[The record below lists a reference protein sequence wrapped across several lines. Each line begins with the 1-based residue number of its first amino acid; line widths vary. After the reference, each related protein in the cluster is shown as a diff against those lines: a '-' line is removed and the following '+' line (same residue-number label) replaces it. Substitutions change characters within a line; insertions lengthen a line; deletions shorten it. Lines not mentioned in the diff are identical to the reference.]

1 MVSVIAQ
8 PRIMLV
14 RRSLAASGWRAK
26 EELVSPLTADMN
38 DETNVTGALPTAEFY
53 GTFSLKLLL

>member
-1 MVSVIAQ
+1 MYVL
-8 PRIMLV
+8 RG
-14 RRSLAASGWRAK
+14 SGRE